1 MQRRSEETKEK
12 REHMKEMTLSIPLQL
27 KDPFFFPDLKVRV
40 DDSHIIPY
48 EPFFAYEILYFNEES
63 PDSLPWVDHEYFIS
77 ILLKSWREGE
87 ECLKTL
93 FKKRSK
99 DTLPLMKKSIAQVY
113 MLLYW
118 SNSMPVI
125 LNSDITT
132 IDSLSIKPFNA
143 GERMSFIRNNPTL
156 FHAFVQLSQLF
167 EEQHKQYAKSLALRR
182 SKEK

>member
-1 MQRRSEETKEK
+1 
-12 REHMKEMTLSIPLQL
+12 MKEMTLSVPLQL

-40 DDSHIIPY
+40 DTSHIILY

-63 PDSLPWVDHEYFIS
+63 LGALPWVDDEYFIG
-77 ILLKSWREGE
+77 IILKSWREGE

-125 LNSDITT
+125 LNSDITH
-132 IDSLSIKPFNA
+132 IDSLSIKPVNA
-143 GERMSFIRNNPTL
+143 GERMLFIRNNPTL
-156 FHAFVQLSQLF
+156 FHSFVQLSQLF
-167 EEQHKQYAKSLALRR
+167 EEQYKQYAKSLAIKRAR
-182 SKEK
+182 GN